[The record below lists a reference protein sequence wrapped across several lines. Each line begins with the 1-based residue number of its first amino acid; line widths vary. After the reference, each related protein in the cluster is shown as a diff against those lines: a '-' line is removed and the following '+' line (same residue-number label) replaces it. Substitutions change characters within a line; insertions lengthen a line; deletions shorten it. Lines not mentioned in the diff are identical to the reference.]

1 MQDLGNDAFR
11 TKDRHHIFLA
21 ELIRFH
27 QRAKDFDRRSIRN
40 RMMLFSTQTR
50 VPPSHQNKEDL
61 MNTTTVSSSCIPD
74 PVAIS
79 AKTVSSRCPYVYP
92 NGKRCSLPGLP
103 EHSGNCL
110 RHSHANSPIALPVQ
124 SDSED
129 LSADLL
135 PELSE
140 FSAGTDIRQFLARLL
155 TLVTKG
161 RISPRPR
168 LRPRLHHQPTPPLPP
183 RHHPRNQCR
192 GRGACADHHRYAPPT
207 SRLARP
213 QTPRPQAPRSPHEHN
228 NLLGETA
235 SYFTVQSRDGC
246 ATNCAGY

>member
-1 MQDLGNDAFR
+1 MFAQFLDVRLVEGTFLMQDLGNDAFR

-50 VPPSHQNKEDL
+50 VPASHQNKEDL
-61 MNTTTVSSSCIPD
+61 MNTTTVSSSC
-74 PVAIS
+74 
-79 AKTVSSRCPYVYP
+79 
-92 NGKRCSLPGLP
+92 LPGLP

-124 SDSED
+124 TDSED

-161 RISPRPR
+161 RISPP
-168 LRPRLHHQPTPPLPP
+168 
-183 RHHPRNQCR
+183 
-192 GRGACADHHRYAPPT
+192 AAPPSSPT
-207 SRLARP
+207 SP
-213 QTPRPQAPRSPHEHN
+213 TNSSTPTAPSPSKPMPWKRSLRRSSSICPAHI
-228 NLLGETA
+228 
-235 SYFTVQSRDGC
+235 
-246 ATNCAGY
+246 ATGPTSNPEAPSSKEPS